1 MCSNHACQNY
11 FYHTLPRC
19 HQNGFTLANLLTSL
33 AIIAIVC
40 TFAIPGFDSLWK
52 KNRLRLQQNEL
63 KRVLNYT
70 RSQAINT
77 GSTAIICPSNDD
89 INCSGN
95 WQQPLIIFSDIN
107 NNRSRDTNEPLLRKA
122 ILIQPGRETLAIRTS
137 GSNNLLRY
145 KATGETS
152 GQNGRFFYCLGDTEE
167 YRGQIIFLRTGRTRF
182 AHESELQSGCG

>member
-1 MCSNHACQNY
+1 MCSNHACQKY

-33 AIIAIVC
+33 AIIAIVF

-52 KNRLRLQQNEL
+52 KNRLRLQQSEL
-63 KRVLNYT
+63 QRVLNYT
-70 RSQAINT
+70 RLQAINT

-95 WQQPLIIFSDIN
+95 WQQPLIIFNDIN
-107 NNRSRDTNEPLLRKA
+107 NNRSRDANEPLLRKA
-122 ILIQPGRETLAIRTS
+122 ILIQPDRETLAIHTS
-137 GSNNLLRY
+137 GSSNLLRY

-167 YRGQIIFLRTGRTRF
+167 YRGQIIFFRTGRSRF